1 VALGATLFRRD
12 YNAFNYI
19 GDSRNT
25 TYQQVSTGFQLVTGV
40 PLTEYW
46 TFSGRYTLM
55 QDKVSLDQSSFYTDG
70 VCDPLKAGRYYCDA
84 VGTRITSLV
93 GLSLI
98 YDSLNSRLH
107 PSAGNRLVTGLDFA
121 GLGGDVRYVRGR
133 FDADKY
139 WKVLGG
145 FIFSLSAEGG
155 FIHSFETAKTAG
167 SDPVRITDRFY
178 LGEPQFRGF
187 DIRGVGPRVQRISY
201 TGDPNSGTQ
210 ALITD
215 RDQIVDDSLGGR
227 YYYLGKAELEIPLGA
242 GAAELGLRPSIFL
255 QVGALWG
262 VVNPGKTITFEQLKD
277 SGGNLVFNA
286 DGSPTLLPKDN
297 FLKDSNGNPYYQV
310 ISSGSPNA
318 GAITL
323 CAIGYSP
330 DVNTPC
336 TGTSVNV
343 PYNQPIQPF
352 VERFVGNSA
361 SPRVAIGFGVN
372 WNSPFGPLRI
382 DVSKALLT
390 QPGDD
395 PKLFTFNVGTQ
406 F

>member
-1 VALGATLFRRD
+1 MTP
-12 YNAFNYI
+12 
-19 GDSRNT
+19 T
-25 TYQQVSTGFQLVTGV
+25 
-40 PLTEYW
+40 
-46 TFSGRYTLM
+46 
-55 QDKVSLDQSSFYTDG
+55 
-70 VCDPLKAGRYYCDA
+70 
-84 VGTRITSLV
+84 
-93 GLSLI
+93 
-98 YDSLNSRLH
+98 
-107 PSAGNRLVTGLDFA
+107 AGNRLVTGLDFA

-155 FIHSFETAKTAG
+155 FIKSFETAKSVG

-187 DIRGVGPRVQRISY
+187 DIRGVGPRVQRLSLI
-201 TGDPNSGTQ
+201 GDPTTGAQS
-210 ALITD
+210 LVTD
-215 RDQIVDDSLGGR
+215 KNQIVDDALGGR

-242 GAAELGLRPSIFL
+242 GAAELGLRPSIFV
-255 QVGALWG
+255 QAGALWG
-262 VVNPGKTITFEQLKD
+262 AVNPGKTIDFIQRTD
-277 SGGNLVFNA
+277 ASGNLVFNA

-297 FLKDSNGNPYYQV
+297 FLKDSNGKPYYQV
-310 ISSGSPNA
+310 VSGVSSNA
-318 GAITL
+318 GALTL

-330 DVNTPC
+330 DATTAC
-336 TGTSVNV
+336 SGTSINI

-352 VERFVGNSA
+352 LERFLGNSP
-361 SPRVAIGFGVN
+361 SPRLAIGFGVN